1 MSEPTNEHVPTP
13 QDLEREARRL
23 ARLRRLT
30 LVGGETPPQQTDRHA
45 LVLHDPDP
53 DPKEAA

>member
-1 MSEPTNEHVPTP
+1 MSDATNEHVPTP
-13 QDLEREARRL
+13 EKLEREARRL

-30 LVGGETPPQQTDRHA
+30 LVMAESTPKEGERR
-45 LVLHDPDP
+45 VLLRYDADD